1 MKVQIFCFLLYTEVP
16 LKNRRWTMGTM
27 GQLPSEVKVL
37 TVYSEKGWGA
47 QHPEESTVESAA
59 DILAPQAVD
68 TLSPY
73 AHHFLCAECM
83 FQIPCLVFVFF
94 S

>member
-1 MKVQIFCFLLYTEVP
+1 
-16 LKNRRWTMGTM
+16 MGTM

-47 QHPEESTVESAA
+47 QHPKESTVESAA

-73 AHHFLCAECM
+73 AHHFLCGM
-83 FQIPCLVFVFF
+83 LVSNSLFGFF
-94 S
+94 FFP